1 MKSLKEKRVDTALGI
16 ALICLFSTIYL
27 AVSYYVIDTALQ
39 KFGDYY
45 YNFYLRKQGGFLYER
60 KEEKGG

>member
-27 AVSYYVIDTALQ
+27 AVSYYVIDNALQ
-39 KFGDYY
+39 KFGNYY
-45 YNFYLRKQGGFLYER
+45 YNFYLRK
-60 KEEKGG
+60 